1 MLVSLCWC
9 VLIVISLSWESPSD
23 SWSQTRPH
31 LTHLGF
37 LLRLRLLIAWQQA
50 LARTCDLPA
59 LLAWV
64 QPFLLST
71 HYTLTN
77 RWRWAVS
84 FLLYHMSIFNFL
96 LCHYI
101 FQFIDKCLVL
111 VWTQSH
117 MSLMSKNQRSESEL
131 YLFSYLATIYFN
143 NADGRCSPATSD
155 GGAVLTNY
163 GKAPATQY

>member
-37 LLRLRLLIAWQQA
+37 LLRLRSLIAWQQA

-71 HYTLTN
+71 HYTFTN

-84 FLLYHMSIFNFL
+84 FLLYHMSILISF
-96 LCHYI
+96 Y
-101 FQFIDKCLVL
+101 
-111 VWTQSH
+111 
-117 MSLMSKNQRSESEL
+117 
-131 YLFSYLATIYFN
+131 ATIYFN
-143 NADGRCSPATSD
+143 LLINAWDWCGHRVTCLWWVRIRDQSQSCTSSHIWQQFILIMQM
-155 GGAVLTNY
+155 GGA
-163 GKAPATQY
+163 APQHRMEEQC